1 MIHAYILEKG
11 FLRQYSIS
19 KDNCFNLKK
28 AIWIDLLSPTAEDEK
43 LIESTIYLDIPA
55 RDDMREIEVSSRLYK
70 KNNALFMT
78 APMLVNSE
86 SKSPFLDAVSFI
98 LTKTQL
104 VTVRYFDLKTFTSFI
119 SRVNKKEINDA
130 NASRILI
137 FLLETAIDRIADIL
151 ERVGASIDTH
161 SQVIFRQSASLRSK
175 INSHEELLQEIGSN
189 GDLASKARES
199 LVSFNRLVSYF
210 KQNEKLQPGEYGELH
225 LVALAAD
232 IQSLSDHVGFLSH
245 QISFLLNATLGMIN
259 INQSNIIK
267 IFSITGVIFLPPT
280 VVASV
285 YGMNFEF
292 MPELQ
297 WHYGFA
303 FAIGVMF
310 FSALLPYQF
319 FKWKKWL

>member
-1 MIHAYILEKG
+1 MIYAYLLEKG
-11 FLRQYSIS
+11 FLRQYLIS
-19 KDNCFNLKK
+19 KDNYLLLKK
-28 AIWIDLLSPTAEDEK
+28 AIWIDLLSPTSEDEK
-43 LIESTIYLDIPA
+43 LVESTVSLDIPT
-55 RDDMREIEVSSRLYK
+55 RDDMREIEISSRLYK
-70 KNNALFMT
+70 KDNALFMT
-78 APMLVNSE
+78 APMLINSG

-104 VTVRYFDLKTFTSFI
+104 VTVRYFDLQTFTLFI
-119 SRVNKKEINDA
+119 SRVNKKEINDVDT
-130 NASRILI
+130 SSTLI

-161 SQVIFRQSASLRSK
+161 SQVIFRQKASLRSK
-175 INSHEELLQEIGSN
+175 INFHELLQEIGSN

-210 KQNEKLQPGEYGELH
+210 KQNDKLQLGEHGALH

-232 IQSLSDHVGFLSH
+232 IQSLNDHVGFLSH
-245 QISFLLNATLGMIN
+245 QVSFLLNATLGMIN

-267 IFSITGVIFLPPT
+267 IFSIAAVIFLPPT

-285 YGMNFEF
+285 YGMNFKF

-297 WHYGFA
+297 WHYGFP